1 MARMSSDAK
10 TQPPTA
16 PPAGIKDIARALGIS
31 IGTVDRALHD
41 KPGVSPA
48 TRARVLSMAET
59 LAYRPNL
66 AARYLKSRK
75 QLRIAVH
82 LPRRIA
88 SFWDSLREGIRES
101 AAPFAPALHV
111 DFRTYP
117 NLGEG
122 DVPLFEEALRD
133 GTNGLIIAP
142 GNPGLLAPCLRKA
155 ARLKI
160 PVVCVVT
167 DAPERLRLTSVSAD
181 PFTVGAVAGE
191 LMARFLPDGGQ
202 VAFFTGWLA
211 TQDHAEK
218 LRGFTSSLDS
228 TGAAHITL
236 DPVVEAHDDEREG
249 HRRTLSVLRAHPHL
263 NGIYISTVNSL
274 PVLRA
279 AEHEGRL
286 SALTV
291 VTTDLFPELV
301 EWIRAGKVAATVY
314 QRPVNQ
320 GRLALQALY
329 QFLLNGTRPPSRL
342 RVVPHLVMRSNLDLF
357 LERLPVDLEIPA
369 AARKD
374 RAASRRAATRGAS
387 VRTTATPP
395 RRAADSL
402 ALREKTRGPQ
412 RRA

>member
-1 MARMSSDAK
+1 MSSDAK
-10 TQPPTA
+10 TRPPTA
-16 PPAGIKDIARALGIS
+16 PPVGIKDIARALGIS

-41 KPGVSPA
+41 KPDVSPA
-48 TRARVLSMAET
+48 TRARVLTMAET

-66 AARYLKSRK
+66 AARYLKSRR
-75 QLRIAVH
+75 QVRISVH
-82 LPRRIA
+82 LPRKIA

-101 AAPFAPALHV
+101 AAPFVPALHV

-117 NLGEG
+117 HLGEG
-122 DVPLFEEALRD
+122 DIPLFEEALRD

-142 GNPGLLAPCLRKA
+142 GNPKVLVPCLRKA
-155 ARLKI
+155 ARLNI

-167 DAPERLRLTSVSAD
+167 DAPERLRLASVSAD

-191 LMARFLPDGGQ
+191 LMARFLPGGGQ

-218 LRGFTSSLDS
+218 LRGFTSSLDAMG
-228 TGAAHITL
+228 TALALG
-236 DPVVEAHDDEREG
+236 PVVEAHDDEREG
-249 HRRTLSVLRAHPHL
+249 YRRTLSVLRAHPQL

-301 EWIRAGKVAATVY
+301 GWIRAGKVAATVY

-329 QFLLNGTRPPSRL
+329 QFLLNGTRPSSRL

-357 LERLPVDLEIPA
+357 LERLPVDLEAIPA
-369 AARKD
+369 TGRAD
-374 RAASRRAATRGAS
+374 RAPLRHAATPWSARLQPSGPS
-387 VRTTATPP
+387 VRTTATTTRRP
-395 RRAADSL
+395 RR
-402 ALREKTRGPQ
+402 
-412 RRA
+412 RA